1 MKSGGD
7 GLLVV
12 SVVLAFAASACG
24 VPDPQMAFEN
34 PPKEA
39 HAGVWWHWMGAQVT
53 KDGIEKDLD
62 WFGRMGITSATIFGM
77 ADSTVPWAKRIAD
90 VPTGGLRPYSDAW
103 WRLVAFAC
111 EEGKKR
117 GIDIGIH
124 NCPGYTSSGGKW
136 IPHRLAMRELV
147 FGVKDPA
154 YDISTIPSA
163 PFPVYNEDRGSF
175 EKPDCPARRSDYK
188 PIAVVRGVAVGH
200 VPMGSYVQPA
210 DWESFGLECDKM
222 NPEAVAFHMDHV
234 IAELKRHLGPDL
246 RAAGLQHVL
255 LDSYEAGTPTWTP
268 KMREEFKVR
277 RGYDP
282 LDYLPIL
289 GGYTNLY
296 TAAECTKFKAD
307 FDRTVQDLYRDV
319 LFRIMHDK
327 LSAEGLQF
335 SCEPYTGPF
344 SSVEVSPYIDRILTE
359 FWLAPKRPPH
369 GLFNTFPAPGG
380 GLHGIVE
387 AEAFTSVTQ
396 WDETPAALKVCGD
409 AAWLAGVNR
418 FVLHSCVLQPW
429 GDDVKPGVTMGRWGS
444 HFGRNQTWAEGGRA
458 WFDYVAR
465 SQAILQ
471 WGRPSA
477 AKIDVPF
484 AHIARTDGNRTIFFL
499 VNDSDVEKAL
509 GLPKG
514 STWFDPVDGNVGEPP
529 AVLAPRQ
536 SGFCELPEKGRS
548 VFART
553 GGKAAGRHGHSV
565 AVSGWVPELGDWT
578 KSDNPEIRY
587 FSGTRTYRA
596 RFSLADGKGL
606 ACAQAK
612 IELGKVL
619 GATVQVRVN
628 GRDLGIVWCA
638 PWRVKVPAGVL
649 QIGVNTIEIDVTNVW
664 RNRLVGDEREA
675 PDMDFAKA
683 PYPGGDM
690 LLSYPGWFMNG
701 IATRPSKRR
710 KCFTTWRHFTKDSDL
725 VPSGLAG
732 PVSVHVSTGRLVIA
746 ERGKTAEYSIVIPA
760 KASPSQKYAADE
772 MRSFVAMASGVRLPI
787 VTDAEPI
794 PPKAILLGE
803 TRWTNMLAGPGKTNI
818 GKDGFRLVARPPH
831 LLVVALPERGTLYG
845 VYEILE
851 RFAGCRWYSSWR
863 TVIPS
868 LGRIEVPAGL
878 DETQIPAFAMR
889 EPYWADVTDH
899 PVFAARLKVNSR
911 SWRRMDAKFGGEPY
925 RFGGGLGSCHTFNAL
940 LPPKKYFDAHPEY
953 FHLTNGRRAK
963 EQPCL
968 TNPDVL
974 RIVISNVLE
983 RIRKDPGAKFYGV
996 SQNDCGTYCTCH
1008 GCKAVNDEEGS
1019 PSGTVVRFV
1028 NAVAEAVEKEFPDA
1042 IIETLAYE
1050 YSRKAPKKTKLRHNV
1065 VPCLCTLECDF
1076 ALPIDKSPFRQNIAF
1091 RRDIEDWSR
1100 MTDFLYVWDYTTDFS
1115 HYALP
1120 WPNVYALQDNIRFF
1134 RQHNVKALF
1143 AQGAYH
1149 GRHADFG
1156 ELKAWL
1162 LAKWMWNP
1170 DLPMKPLLDDFF
1182 AGYYGRGAP
1191 FVREYFERIHQLQ
1204 TSYSAQ
1210 PNHPLLIFDGVENP
1224 AISDAFLEEAADM
1237 WAKAIAATK
1246 DDAETSYNV
1255 RMGAF
1260 TVDYARMERSRKLL
1274 NLNKNKH
1281 LLSPGAL
1288 KVLAKSLLDRVE
1300 EAKDMRLSE
1309 YGKDAIIAE
1318 WRKIAEGRAVLNRA
1332 TNGELEEDFIPLK
1345 RRGIWGDIVD
1355 DPKAGDGRALKLFNT
1370 HSQWC
1375 IQLPM
1380 DRIGFEPG
1388 KKYRLSVRV
1397 RVDKAGDGEAFCA
1410 GVYSKAA
1417 SRTRRGIEL
1426 RTKDALEGG
1435 YRWYDV
1441 ITWIPAPDEYFWMAP
1456 GRFNKDG
1463 KSAINGIY
1471 VDKIKFSALNKQGGD
1486 CRTKE

>member
-1 MKSGGD
+1 MKTCLSR
-7 GLLVV
+7 LLSAVA
-12 SVVLAFAASACG
+12 AFVAAVSACG
-24 VPDPQMAFEN
+24 APAPETVFAN

-53 KDGIEKDLD
+53 REGIEKDLG

-77 ADSTVPWAKRIAD
+77 ADATVPWAKRIAD
-90 VPTGGLRPYSDAW
+90 VPTGGLRPCSDAW

-111 EEGKKR
+111 AEGKRR

-136 IPHRLAMRELV
+136 IPPRLAMRELV
-147 FGVKDPA
+147 FGVKEPA
-154 YDISTIPSA
+154 RDISGTPSA
-163 PFPVYNEDRGSF
+163 PFPVYNEEKGSF
-175 EKPDCPARRSDYK
+175 EKPDCPARRSDYQ
-188 PIAVVRGVAVGH
+188 PIAVVRGVVVGH

-210 DWESFGLECDKM
+210 DWDSFGLECDKM

-234 IAELKRHLGPDL
+234 IAEWKRHLGPDL
-246 RAAGLQHVL
+246 RAAGLHHVL

-268 KMREEFKVR
+268 KMREEFKAR

-319 LFRIMHDK
+319 LFRIMHEK

-344 SSVEVSPYIDRILTE
+344 SSMEVAPFIDRIMTE
-359 FWLAPKRPPH
+359 FWLDPKRPPH
-369 GLFNTFPAPGG
+369 SLFNTFAAPNGG
-380 GLHGIVE
+380 KHGIVE
-387 AEAFTSVTQ
+387 AEAFTSAAQ
-396 WDETPAALKVCGD
+396 WDETPAALKICGD

-444 HFGRNQTWAEGGRA
+444 HFGRNQTWAESGKA

-465 SQAILQ
+465 AQSLLQ
-471 WGRPSA
+471 WGKPSV
-477 AKIDVPF
+477 AKMDVPF
-484 AHIARTDGNRTIFFL
+484 AQIARTDGKRTIHFL

-509 GLPKG
+509 ELPKG

-529 AVLAPRQ
+529 ALLAPHQ
-536 SGFCELPEKGRS
+536 SGFCELPRKGS
-548 VFART
+548 GVFPRAEGKVA
-553 GGKAAGRHGHSV
+553 GGHRHS
-565 AVSGWVPELGDWT
+565 ATISGWIPELGDWT
-578 KSDNPEIRY
+578 QSDNPEVRY

-596 RFSLADGKGL
+596 RFNFADGTGL
-606 ACAQAK
+606 ACAQAEL
-612 IELGKVL
+612 ELGKVL
-619 GATVQVRVN
+619 GATAQVRVN
-628 GRDLGIVWCA
+628 GRDVGTVWCA
-638 PWRVKVPAGVL
+638 PWRVKIPAGVL
-649 QIGVNTIEIDVTNVW
+649 QVGANTVEIDVTNVW
-664 RNRLVGDEREA
+664 RNRLVGDEQEP
-675 PDMDFAKA
+675 PDVDFARA

-690 LLSYPGWFMNG
+690 MLSYPGWFTNG
-701 IATRPSKRR
+701 LAARPSKRR
-710 KCFTTWRHFTKDSDL
+710 KCFTTWRHFTADSKL
-725 VPSGLAG
+725 VPSGLVG
-732 PVSVHVSTGRLVIA
+732 PVRVHVDSGRIVLA
-746 ERGKTAEYSIVIPA
+746 ERGKAAAYSIVVPA
-760 KASPSQKYAADE
+760 KAAPSQKYAAEELRDFIE
-772 MRSFVAMASGVRLPI
+772 KAVGVRLPI
-787 VTDAEPI
+787 ATEKEPLL
-794 PPKAILLGE
+794 PKAIIIVPANGE
-803 TRWTNMLAGPGKTNI
+803 EE
-818 GKDGFRLVARPPH
+818 DSFRLKVECDR
-831 LLVVALPERGTLYG
+831 LYITGGKRGALYG
-845 VYEILE
+845 VYEVLE

-863 TVIPS
+863 TVVPR
-868 LGRIEVPAGL
+868 LDRIEIPAGL
-878 DETQIPAFAMR
+878 DETQVPAFAMR

-899 PVFAARLKVNSR
+899 PEFAARLRVNSR
-911 SWRRMDAKFGGEPY
+911 SWKRLGEKFGGDPY
-925 RFGGGLGSCHTFNAL
+925 RFGGGLGSCHTFDTL
-940 LPPKKYFDAHPEY
+940 LPPKKYFKTHPEY
-953 FHLTNGRRAK
+953 FHLVNGRRTK

-968 TNPDVL
+968 TNSDVL
-974 RIVISNVLE
+974 RIVTSNVLE

-996 SQNDCGTYCTCH
+996 SQNDCGTYCTCP
-1008 GCKAVNDEEGS
+1008 GCKAVNEEEGS
-1019 PSGTVVRFV
+1019 PAGTVVRFV

-1050 YSRKAPKKTKLRHNV
+1050 YSRKAPKRTKLRHNV

-1076 ALPIDKSPFRQNIAF
+1076 ALPIDRSPFRQNIAF
-1091 RRDIEDWSR
+1091 RKDIADWSR

-1115 HYALP
+1115 HYSLP

-1134 RQHNVKALF
+1134 RRHNVKALF

-1182 AGYYGRGAP
+1182 VGYYGKGAP
-1191 FVREYFERIHQLQ
+1191 FVREYFERVHQLQ

-1210 PNHPLLIFDGVENP
+1210 PDHPLLIFDGVENP
-1224 AISDAFLEEAADM
+1224 AIPDAFLEEATTL
-1237 WAKAIAATK
+1237 WTKAANATK

-1274 NLNKNKH
+1274 NLTKSRHVLPPNR
-1281 LLSPGAL
+1281 L
-1288 KVLAKSLLDRVE
+1288 KALAKSLLDRVD
-1300 EAKDMRLSE
+1300 EAKNMWLSE
-1309 YGKDAIIAE
+1309 YGRGVIIAE
-1318 WRKIAEGRAVLNRA
+1318 WRKIAEGQTTVSQSA
-1332 TNGELEEDFIPLK
+1332 NGELEESFIPLQ
-1345 RRGIWGDIVD
+1345 RRGVWGDTVD
-1355 DPKAGDGRALKLFNT
+1355 DSKAENGKALKLFNT
-1370 HSQWC
+1370 HFAWC
-1375 IQLPM
+1375 VQLPM
-1380 DRIGFEPG
+1380 DRIAFEPG

-1397 RVDKAGDGEAFCA
+1397 RVDKAGSGEAFCA
-1410 GVYSKAA
+1410 GIYSKAA

-1426 RTKDALEGG
+1426 RTKDAPAGE

-1471 VDKIKFSALNKQGGD
+1471 LDKIKFTGVDADMAGD
-1486 CRTKE
+1486 CRGEFRQNH